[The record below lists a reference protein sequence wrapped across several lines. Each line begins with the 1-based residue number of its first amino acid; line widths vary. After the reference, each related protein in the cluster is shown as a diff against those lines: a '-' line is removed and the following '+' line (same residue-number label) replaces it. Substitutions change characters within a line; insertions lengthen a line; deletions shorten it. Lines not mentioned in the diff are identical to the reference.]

1 MAFSKIEDTA
11 FVIRRRAVRPL
22 LDGSQ
27 HVQEL
32 GYTEQRSIR
41 YFWITTAEL
50 QQEIVG
56 MEAEVSAGWVLDGE
70 PNRVPIQDP
79 LDLYNVVV
87 NLRRMTA
94 TA

>member
-11 FVIRRRAVRPL
+11 FTLKRRAVRPL

-27 HVQEL
+27 NVQEL

-50 QQEIVG
+50 QQELLAL
-56 MEAEVSAGWVLDGE
+56 ESEVSAGWVLDGE
-70 PNRVPIQDP
+70 PGRVPIQDP

-94 TA
+94 TT